1 MESSSL
7 NQEHLDSY
15 SQLND
20 DFHERWGPEGDFE
33 RRLLLNPTIF
43 RLLGDLE
50 HKRILD
56 AGCGNGYLCRLLAQR
71 GAEVVGVEPAGGP
84 LDYARRLEQE
94 APLGITYLQR
104 DLSRLGDLGPPLDG
118 VVANMVLLDI
128 ADWRPAL
135 ANCVEALAHGGVL
148 VYSLTHPVWVP
159 GHFLEWAQKG
169 YVEIREYLN
178 EYEQRGG
185 VGVNFHRP
193 LSTYLNETISLGC
206 AITEVVEPRLDPA
219 QVEEADQEIFTRLP
233 NFIVVAARRS

>member
-1 MESSSL
+1 MESSPL
-7 NQEHLDSY
+7 NHEHLDSY
-15 SQLND
+15 SQLDD
-20 DFHERWGPEGDFE
+20 DFHDRWDPEGDFE

-43 RLLGDLE
+43 RLLGDVR

-56 AGCGNGYLCRLLAQR
+56 AGCGNGYLSRLLAQR
-71 GAEVVGVEPAGGP
+71 GAEVIGVEPATGP
-84 LDYARRLEQE
+84 LDYARRREEE
-94 APLGITYLQR
+94 APLRITYLQR
-104 DLSRLGDLGPPLDG
+104 DLSRLGDLGQPLDA

-135 ANCVEALAHGGVL
+135 ANCVEALAPGGVL

-159 GHFLEWAQKG
+159 GHYPEWAQKD

-178 EYEQRGG
+178 EYEQRGA

-206 AITEVVEPRLDPA
+206 AITEIAEPRLDA
-219 QVEEADQEIFTRLP
+219 MQVTEADQEIFTRLP
-233 NFIVVAARRS
+233 NFIVVAARRT